1 MAGYVKDGPDGHE
14 LKHLVINGG
23 FNPGNSGGPLV
34 RKLDNHVIGIVVA
47 KARIYP
53 PHIKKLID
61 TLNAQMSGVVYP
73 GTDGNGKA
81 VTVFRGPDC
90 RGSLRTVPQHHQ
102 VMIGE
107 AISVSELRAF
117 LKEKQPE
124 VQ

>member
-1 MAGYVKDGPDGHE
+1 VAGYVKDGPDGHE

-73 GTDGNGKA
+73 GTDGKGRRSQFSEAQIVGA
-81 VTVFRGPDC
+81 VLEQFHNT
-90 RGSLRTVPQHHQ
+90 T
-102 VMIGE
+102 
-107 AISVSELRAF
+107 
-117 LKEKQPE
+117 K
-124 VQ
+124 